1 MAIKEDARVNGIIRF
16 FDSYKHASNAST
28 GAKYDSNANVTTK
41 NIATMS
47 AESIKKLGIDVQRR
61 VAYNYINKLY
71 GEDLANQYI
80 KDLESHIIY
89 TNDEST
95 LGGYPY
101 CCSISLYPFIL
112 NGLKELGG
120 SSGAPKH
127 TNGYIGGLINLIFLV
142 AGQFAGA
149 VAVVEFIPYMD
160 HFLRLD
166 FGQGYTKHLD
176 DNNGELRHRI
186 EDWFQQFVYSI
197 NQPAGSR
204 NYQSPFTNISY
215 YDEYY
220 FKSLFNG
227 FFFPDGDEPC
237 WETTKELQK
246 MFMKWFNKERTKEIL
261 TFPVET
267 MNLLWDESTH
277 EYKDKEMADFTAE
290 MWAEGHSFFLYNS
303 SSVDALSS
311 CCRLKNSIEDNVF
324 SYTLGAGG
332 IETGSKRVITLNFNR
347 IAQDWYNNAKG
358 NLTLAEYLSPIV
370 DRVHKYLKAWN
381 QKLYDDFNDGVLTV
395 YSAGFIDLD
404 KQYLTI
410 GFNGFLEAAEFLGS
424 HEGNEYYGLKTR
436 ANDALYQK
444 FARDTLA
451 TIKEMNKQAREK
463 HVKYN
468 TEMIPGESVGPKHY
482 KWDKEDGYWVP
493 SCRVCYNS
501 YFFPVEDESYD
512 LVQKMYLHGSKFT
525 GCLDG
530 GSACHLNQ
538 DYPMSMAQYRK
549 MMDIAISAG
558 CGYLTFNCPQTICND
573 CGRILK
579 YKSDECPDCHSRN
592 LDYATRIIGYL
603 KRVSNFSE
611 IRQKEAKMRYFEDD
625 PKED

>member
-80 KDLESHIIY
+80 KDLEGHIIY

-166 FGQGYTKHLD
+166 FGQDYTKHLD

-267 MNLLWDESTH
+267 MNLLWDKDTH

-347 IAQDWYNNAKG
+347 IAQDWYNNAKA

-436 ANDALYQK
+436 ANDLLYQK
-444 FARDTLA
+444 FASDTLT

-538 DYPMSMAQYRK
+538 DYPMSKAQYRK
-549 MMDIAISAG
+549 MMDIAINAG

-579 YKSDECPDCHSRN
+579 YKADECPDCHSRN

-611 IRQKEAKMRYFEDD
+611 IRQKEAKMRYFEDA